1 MSQATVAIPIPS
13 ERRGLDRLTG
23 AVSDSFAMTWRNVIT
38 LRRVPQ
44 LLVFST
50 VQPVIFVLLFV
61 YVFGGAVQQTFGLPY
76 VDYLIPGIFVQMS
89 VFGAMGTAV
98 GLAADVKSGLLER
111 FQALPMARSA
121 VLAGRTSA
129 DVVRN
134 VFVMTLV
141 SLVGFLVGFRV
152 HTDALGYL
160 GGVVLVLLFGYSL
173 SWVFA
178 TVGLAV
184 KDPETAQAAAFPIM
198 ALLVFASNAFVS
210 TATMPGPLRAYADHQ
225 PVTATVT
232 AVRSLT
238 IGGPVAHD
246 VLLALTWCGGI
257 VAVFAPLAVRRYR
270 RSA

>member
-61 YVFGGAVQQTFGLPY
+61 YVFGGAVQKTFGLPY

-134 VFVMTLV
+134 AFVMTLV

-152 HTDALGYL
+152 
-160 GGVVLVLLFGYSL
+160 
-173 SWVFA
+173 
-178 TVGLAV
+178 
-184 KDPETAQAAAFPIM
+184 
-198 ALLVFASNAFVS
+198 
-210 TATMPGPLRAYADHQ
+210 
-225 PVTATVT
+225 
-232 AVRSLT
+232 
-238 IGGPVAHD
+238 
-246 VLLALTWCGGI
+246 
-257 VAVFAPLAVRRYR
+257 
-270 RSA
+270 